1 MEKDLIEGLTE
12 QFNTLR
18 NVSKVTENTGTEL
31 KQSSSAEISLAMVTI
46 ANTIHELNK
55 VNRKVNY

>member
-1 MEKDLIEGLTE
+1 MEKDLIKSLTE

-31 KQSSSAEISLAMVTI
+31 EQSSLAEISLAMVTI
-46 ANTIHELNK
+46 ANTIYKLNK